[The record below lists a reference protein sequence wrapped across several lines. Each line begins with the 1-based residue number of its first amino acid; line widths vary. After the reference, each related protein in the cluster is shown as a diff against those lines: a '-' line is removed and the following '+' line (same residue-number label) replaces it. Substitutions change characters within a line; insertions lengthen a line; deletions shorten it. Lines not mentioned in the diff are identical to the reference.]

1 MSPKIIVVDG
11 PDNSGKS
18 TFIKILVRN
27 PKVKLIDFPKSI
39 NGKCISLGT
48 DNDKALVETL
58 YKFLDPNFVYILDR
72 GYPSN
77 IVYSGFL
84 RGEIDPY
91 EHLKDWI
98 RFKQEFDI
106 VEVILSR
113 NKLDEDFED
122 DLIKLTKD
130 EFNLTI
136 TEYECNFE
144 NVFKLLEHDGFNR
157 VLRYNEDEAKRL
169 FAYIEN
175 KTGIK

>member
-1 MSPKIIVVDG
+1 MKPKIIVIDG

-18 TFIKILVRN
+18 TLIETLLADTKYR
-27 PKVKLIDFPKSI
+27 LIDFPKKI

-84 RGEIDPY
+84 RAEMDPY
-91 EHLKDWI
+91 VELADWI
-98 RFKQEFDI
+98 EFKSEFNI
-106 VEVILSR
+106 IEVILTR
-113 NKLDEDFED
+113 NPLDKDFED

-136 TEYECNFE
+136 QKYEDCFK
-144 NVFKLLEHDGFNR
+144 NVFKILNHDGHNNLLN
-157 VLRYNEDEAKRL
+157 VDMVELKRL
-169 FAYIEN
+169 NEYIEN
-175 KTGIK
+175 KVNK